1 VTDEERR
8 RIEAEARLD
17 AKWEARLESVEKRLE
32 EIGAALTWGVRAIW
46 GVAVYLAVKLFE
58 FIANGGSLK

>member
-17 AKWEARLESVEKRLE
+17 AKWEARLGSVEKRLE

-46 GVAVYLAVKLFE
+46 GGAVYLAVKLME
-58 FIANGGSLK
+58 FIMGGGVIK